1 MPNSPISH
9 TTRRPADNEL
19 YDRGCDLVEAAI
31 EIRQLADDPAAA
43 RAVPALLGCVEAA
56 LHELGCAVV
65 SLDETSGYAVRTD
78 TMADRMRRGFMNLGL
93 ALADAEFAST
103 AARGLA
109 ARSIAAASGSRAA
122 GSHRLRSLDAG
133 SDHAVKSSTRDRGR
147 RVRLL
152 RAHEHEC
159 GAGLWPPRRR

>member
-1 MPNSPISH
+1 
-9 TTRRPADNEL
+9 
-19 YDRGCDLVEAAI
+19 
-31 EIRQLADDPAAA
+31 
-43 RAVPALLGCVEAA
+43 VEAA

-109 ARSIAAASGSRAA
+109 ARSTAAASARRAA
-122 GSHRLRSLDAG
+122 GRHRSQAFDAG
-133 SDHAVKSSTRDRGR
+133 RER
-147 RVRLL
+147 
-152 RAHEHEC
+152 
-159 GAGLWPPRRR
+159 